1 MTSQA
6 RTPFV
11 IGIAGGTGAGKTTV
25 TRRLVDSA
33 DAARL
38 TVVPLDAY
46 YRDRSG
52 DDERRRA
59 GDDYDHPDAF
69 DWPLLLDHVRALRA
83 GRDVE
88 MPVYDFTRH
97 ARERSRRPVK
107 AAPVV
112 VVEGILALHDAT
124 LRAQFDLTVFVDA
137 DPDVRLIRRLRRD
150 VAERGRT
157 AESVIAQ
164 YLATVRPAHLR
175 FVEPT
180 RRYADVVVQNDDR
193 IDRAVELLAARLHA
207 FLDAGR
213 S

>member
-33 DAARL
+33 DADRL